1 MGKVKALLI
10 VVALAFGITGSV
22 QSGLIVKRMLSDN
35 SNQMAQ
41 MAQVQQTVA
50 SLKAELDKLG
60 NEEVDAILNKYFK

>member
-1 MGKVKALLI
+1 MNGKVKALLI

-41 MAQVQQTVA
+41 VQQTVA